1 MAVSDAD
8 HRQHTTMHRRHRKYQ
23 RTAIGNSIKNMTSI
37 FFSLQAILSEN
48 IEMFKFLAKDSF
60 KVYFYNDPIIQM
72 LVIII
77 IMFISKTEE
86 SLLTYVSYF

>member
-1 MAVSDAD
+1 MLIIV
-8 HRQHTTMHRRHRKYQ
+8 
-23 RTAIGNSIKNMTSI
+23 RTPPCIGDTEILANGNWELHKNMTSI

>member
-8 HRQHTTMHRRHRKYQ
+8 HRQHTTMHRKHRKYQ

-48 IEMFKFLAKDSF
+48 SEMFKFLAKDSF
-60 KVYFYNDPIIQM
+60 KVYFDNDSIIQI
-72 LVIII
+72 LII
-77 IMFISKTEE
+77 IMFISKTED